1 MKSGYKIL
9 WTEHALNEL
18 SDTYEYLELHF
29 TERELKKLSSELDR
43 TLQLI
48 SQNPYLFP
56 LSESN
61 GVMRIVIKKFN
72 TIYYRE
78 KENYIEI
85 LSFFSN
91 RQNPNKRKT

>member
-29 TERELKKLSSELDR
+29 TERELKKLSTELDR
-43 TLQLI
+43 TLNLI

-56 LSESN
+56 ISELK
-61 GVMRIVIKKFN
+61 GVRRAVIKKFN
-72 TIYYRE
+72 TLYYRE
-78 KENYIEI
+78 KGNYIEI

-91 RQNPNKRKT
+91 QQNPNKRKI

>member
-18 SDTYEYLELHF
+18 ANTYEYLELHF
-29 TERELKKLSSELDR
+29 TEKELKKLSFELDK
-43 TLQLI
+43 TLKLI

-56 LSESN
+56 ASEVK
-61 GVMRIVIKKFN
+61 GVRRIVIKKFN
-72 TIYYRE
+72 TLYYRE

-91 RQNPNKRKT
+91 RQNTFKRKI